1 MTVTLSVKN
10 VPEALAEKL
19 RARAAANHR
28 SMQGELRSI
37 LDDALMPKRR
47 LQLAEIWELGAD
59 LRSSSASEST
69 QLVREMRDGRNRS

>member
-1 MTVTLSVKN
+1 VAITLSVKN

-28 SMQGELRSI
+28 SMQGELLSI
-37 LDDALMPKRR
+37 LEDALTPKRR

-59 LRSSSASEST
+59 LNGSSGSEST
-69 QLVREMRDGRNRS
+69 QLVREMRDGRNRR